1 MSDMSTIPWNQP
13 TIDNREIEN
22 VLSAFK
28 INWLTMGPKVA
39 EFERVMA
46 AILNVKHAIAVS
58 NGSVALEIVLQILGI
73 RPGDEVV
80 VPSLTY
86 FATAGSV
93 SRIGGVPVFVDVVRD
108 TLNLDPDKARVGI
121 STRTKAILFIDYGG
135 NPALVDDIKA
145 LGTEFG
151 IPVVQDAAH
160 SLGGT
165 YHGQPLGA
173 QTEISTMSFH
183 MAKIM
188 TTVEGGMIFTHRDD
202 FAAEARMYR
211 NQGETAKYMHGRLGT
226 NARMTDI
233 AASIG
238 LVQAER
244 LQWAIAERQRVAER
258 YNRYFDQTNTVQRV
272 NKVINGNTHAN
283 FFYPILIERRDAV
296 AASLSAHS
304 IDTRIA
310 YPMAVYQQEVYASGR
325 ALCRITPSPM
335 AERAADRVL
344 NLPIYP
350 LLRNDQVDRIAE
362 LILVEADEDFDWNV
376 AQLQHPA

>member
-1 MSDMSTIPWNQP
+1 MSDKSAIPWNQP
-13 TIDNREIEN
+13 TIDHREIEN
-22 VLSAFK
+22 VLSSFK

-46 AILNVKHAIAVS
+46 AFLKVRHAIAVS
-58 NGSVALEIVLQILGI
+58 NGSIALEIVLQILGVS
-73 RPGDEVV
+73 PGDEVI

-93 SRIGGVPVFVDVVRD
+93 SRIGAVPVFADIIPE
-108 TLNLDPDKARVGI
+108 TLNLDPDKARAGI
-121 STRTKAILFIDYGG
+121 SRCTKAIIFIDYGG
-135 NPALVDDIKA
+135 DPAQIDEIIA
-145 LGTEFG
+145 LGAASG

-165 YHGQPLGA
+165 YKEMPLGA

-183 MAKIM
+183 MAKVM
-188 TTVEGGMIFTHRDD
+188 TTVEGGMILTHRDD

-238 LVQAER
+238 LVQTEK
-244 LQWAIAERQRVAER
+244 LQWALEERQRVAER
-258 YNRYFDQTNTVQRV
+258 YNRIFDQTKTVVRV
-272 NKVINGNTHAN
+272 NKVKIGNKHAN
-283 FFYPILIERRDAV
+283 FFYPILVERRNAI
-296 AASLSAHS
+296 ASCLSAHN

-310 YPMAVYQQEVYASGR
+310 YPKAVYQQEVYAGGR
-325 ALCRITPSPM
+325 APCRVTPSPI
-335 AERAADRVL
+335 AEQAADRIL

-350 LLRNDQVDRIAE
+350 ALRNDQVDHIAE
-362 LILVEADEDFDWNV
+362 LILAEAG
-376 AQLQHPA
+376 

>member
-1 MSDMSTIPWNQP
+1 MSDTIAIPWSQP

-22 VLSAFK
+22 VLNSFK

-46 AILNVKHAIAVS
+46 TLLNVQHAIAVS
-58 NGSVALEIVLQILGI
+58 NGSIALEIVLQILGV

-93 SRIGGVPVFVDVVRD
+93 SRIGGVPVFVDVIRE
-108 TLNLDPDKARVGI
+108 TLNLDPDKLRAGI
-121 STRTKAILFIDYGG
+121 SKRTKVILFIDYGG
-135 NPALVDDIKA
+135 NPARIDEIKA
-145 LGTEFG
+145 LGAGFG
-151 IPVVQDAAH
+151 ISVVQDAAH

-165 YHGQPLGA
+165 YHGAPLGA
-173 QTEISTMSFH
+173 QAEISTMSFH

-233 AASIG
+233 AAAIG

-258 YNRYFDQTNTVQRV
+258 YNRYFDQTNTVDRV
-272 NKVINGNTHAN
+272 NKITGSNTHAN
-283 FFYPILIERRDAV
+283 FFYPILLERRNAV
-296 AASLSAHS
+296 ASYLNTHN

-310 YPMAVYQQEVYASGR
+310 YPKAVYQQEVYASGR
-325 ALCRITPSPM
+325 APCRVTPSPM
-335 AERAADRVL
+335 AEWAADRVL

-350 LLRNDQVDRIAE
+350 ALRNDQVDRIAE
-362 LILVEADEDFDWNV
+362 LILAEAG
-376 AQLQHPA
+376 

>member
-1 MSDMSTIPWNQP
+1 MSDMSPIPWNQP

-22 VLSAFK
+22 VLSSFK
-28 INWLTMGPKVA
+28 INWLSMGPKVA
-39 EFERVMA
+39 AFERVMA
-46 AILNVKHAIAVS
+46 ALLNVEHAVAVT
-58 NGSVALEIVLQILGI
+58 NGSVALEIVLQIIGI
-73 RPGDEVV
+73 RPGDEVI

-93 SRIGGVPVFVDVVRD
+93 SRIGGVPVFVDIIGE
-108 TLNLDPDKARVGI
+108 TLNLDPDKARAGI
-121 STRTKAILFIDYGG
+121 SKRTKAILFIDYGG
-135 NPALVDDIKA
+135 DPARIDEIKA
-145 LGTEFG
+145 LGGEFG

-165 YHGQPLGA
+165 YHGMPLGA

-183 MAKIM
+183 MAKVM
-188 TTVEGGMIFTHRDD
+188 TTVEGGMILTHRDD

-244 LQWAIAERQRVAER
+244 LQWAIAERERVAER
-258 YNRYFDQTNTVQRV
+258 YNRYFDQTNTVERV
-272 NKVINGNTHAN
+272 NKVASGNTHAN
-283 FFYPILIERRDAV
+283 FFYPILVERRNAV
-296 AASLSAHS
+296 ASYLNAHN

-310 YPMAVYQQEVYASGR
+310 YPKAVYQQEVYASGR
-325 ALCRITPSPM
+325 AWCRITPSPT
-335 AERAADRVL
+335 AEWASDRIL

-350 LLRNDQVDRIAE
+350 ALRNDQVDRVAE
-362 LILVEADEDFDWNV
+362 LVL
-376 AQLQHPA
+376 AQAG

>member
-1 MSDMSTIPWNQP
+1 MSDTIAIPWSQP

-22 VLSAFK
+22 VLNSFK

-46 AILNVKHAIAVS
+46 ALLNVQHAIAVS
-58 NGSVALEIVLQILGI
+58 NGSIALEIVLQILGV

-93 SRIGGVPVFVDVVRD
+93 SRIGGVPVFVDVIRE
-108 TLNLDPDKARVGI
+108 TLNLDPDKLRAGI
-121 STRTKAILFIDYGG
+121 SKRTKVILFIDYGG
-135 NPALVDDIKA
+135 NPAHIDELKA
-145 LGTEFG
+145 LGAGFG

-165 YHGQPLGA
+165 YHGAPLGA
-173 QTEISTMSFH
+173 QAEISTMSFH

-233 AASIG
+233 AAAIG

-258 YNRYFDQTNTVQRV
+258 YNRYFDQTNTVDRV
-272 NKVINGNTHAN
+272 NKITSSNTHAN
-283 FFYPILIERRDAV
+283 FFYPILLERRNAV
-296 AASLSAHS
+296 ASYLNTHN

-310 YPMAVYQQEVYASGR
+310 YPKAVYQQEVYASGR
-325 ALCRITPSPM
+325 APCRVTPSPM
-335 AERAADRVL
+335 AEWAADRVL

-350 LLRNDQVDRIAE
+350 ALRNDQVDRIAE
-362 LILVEADEDFDWNV
+362 LILAEAG
-376 AQLQHPA
+376 